1 MSIDEFYEDFACIA
15 TISRLARRAHGIAV
29 NNGFYEE
36 GRSPSF
42 GEQCALIHSEVS
54 EALEAY
60 RDREG
65 NERIAEELADAV
77 IRILDCCAHRK
88 LDIGSAIIDKMEKNR
103 TRPYR
108 HGGKAL

>member
-1 MSIDEFYEDFACIA
+1 MLDNFYDDFVSIGA
-15 TISRLARRAHGIAV
+15 ISRLAKSAHATATKS
-29 NNGFYEE
+29 GFYES
-36 GRSPSF
+36 GGPTF

-60 RDREG
+60 RNNEG
-65 NERIAEELADAV
+65 DERIAEELADAV

-88 LDIGSAIIDKMEKNR
+88 LDIGSAIFDKMEKNR